1 MTNLITLDYEY
12 NRGLFYSPITTS
24 VNEFNAY
31 VKSHHDITLVGYNI
45 LVDLAKLG
53 IVRNSVKYIDVQAM
67 MVRYVRRYT
76 YKYYKLQSKRTKNG
90 KPSLKLK
97 DVCQAFGIPMGQAHN
112 PKEDAEATLRLY
124 YYLVEHGI
132 ETIYNE
138 TYNFH
143 RIWA

>member
-12 NRGLFYSPITTS
+12 NRGLFYSPITRD

-31 VKSHHDITLVGYNI
+31 VKGNHDITLVGYNI

-53 IVRNSVKYIDVQAM
+53 IARNSVKYIDVQAM
-67 MVRYVRRYT
+67 MVRYVRLHT
-76 YKYYKLQSKRTKNG
+76 YEYYELQLKRTKNG

-97 DVCQAFGIPMGQAHN
+97 DVCNAFGIPMGQAHD

-124 YYLVEHGI
+124 YWLTEHGV

>member
-1 MTNLITLDYEY
+1 MTNLIPLDYEY
-12 NRGLFYSPITTS
+12 NRGFFYSPITTN
-24 VNEFNAY
+24 VNDFNAY
-31 VKSHHDITLVGYNI
+31 VKSHSDIVLVGYNI
-45 LVDLAKLG
+45 LVDLHKLG
-53 IVRNSVKYIDVQAM
+53 IKRNKVKYIDVQAM
-67 MVRYVRRYT
+67 MVRFTRLGT
-76 YKYYKLQSKRTKNG
+76 YAKMQKKLNKNG

-97 DVCQAFGIPMGQAHN
+97 DVCKALGIPMGKAHD

-124 YYLVEHGI
+124 HWLVAHSV

>member
-12 NRGLFYSPITTS
+12 NRKIFYSSITTN
-24 VNEFNAY
+24 VHEFNAY

-53 IVRNSVKYIDVQAM
+53 IARNSVKYIDVQAM
-67 MVRYVRRYT
+67 VVRYVRLHT
-76 YKYYKLQSKRTKNG
+76 YEYYELQVKRTKAG

-97 DVCQAFGIPMGQAHN
+97 DVCKALGIPMGKAHD

-124 YYLVEHGI
+124 YYLVAHGV